1 MALSM
6 PGAAQTLLAS
16 LANRLRGAA
25 PPPAPDAPVN
35 GWDRPAKERLC
46 HAFQADSLQAV
57 QARPCLPV
65 TPPTRTRLKQV
76 RTALQTST
84 LFTCIACSMTCPLA
98 TPGRLRSAACCAQAL
113 PLTPAAA
120 QRDLALEQR
129 VRRAC
134 SARSRQPCSRRS
146 AVLNAAPRAGRAQLP
161 AAGGVRVSRVRRRR
175 AGRRGRAGRAGAAVS
190 GRPGHRA
197 PAAVLAAARG
207 APVRQP
213 ASCARGPGGRSCRP
227 QQAPA
232 AAPGGGSPPL

>member
-35 GWDRPAKERLC
+35 GWDRAAKERLC

-146 AVLNAAPRAGRAQLP
+146 AV
-161 AAGGVRVSRVRRRR
+161 RVSRVRRRR

-232 AAPGGGSPPL
+232 AAPGGGPPL